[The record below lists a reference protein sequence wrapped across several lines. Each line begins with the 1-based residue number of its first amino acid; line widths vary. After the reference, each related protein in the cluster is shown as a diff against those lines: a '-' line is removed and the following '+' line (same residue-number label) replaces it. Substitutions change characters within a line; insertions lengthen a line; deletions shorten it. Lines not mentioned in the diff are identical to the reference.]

1 MAPAVAGTTPTGDV
15 VKLAFDGTTAAPTLL
30 AFLSTGCDT
39 CAGFWDSLGDGRLP
53 AGTQTVIVTRGADR
67 ESPSRL
73 RSLAPDDVP
82 VVMSSRAWEDY
93 APPGAPY
100 FVLVDGHVRGE
111 GAATTWAALSSLVSD
126 AIEDERASGGGT
138 ERARRVDATLASAG
152 IRVGHPSLY
161 PGGGDEKRS

>member
-1 MAPAVAGTTPTGDV
+1 VAGTTPTGDV
-15 VKLAFDGTTAAPTLL
+15 VKLAFDGIAAAPTLL
-30 AFLSTGCDT
+30 AFLSTGCET

-53 AGTQTVIVTRGADR
+53 AGTRTVIVTRGADR

-73 RSLAPDDVP
+73 RSLAPVDVP

-93 APPGAPY
+93 KPPGAPY

-126 AIEDERASGGGT
+126 AIEDERPSGGGT
-138 ERARRVDATLASAG
+138 ERARRVDTTLASAG
-152 IRVGHPSLY
+152 ITAGHPSLY
-161 PGGGDEKRS
+161 PAGPDETRP